1 VNTPAARVGRAEGNA
16 GLRSNDA
23 PRVILIIAPPS
34 VRCIVGADSTMG
46 SAMPTAPTFSKRFYD
61 KFGPEN
67 ITELANWL
75 NQMDL
80 TYRSQLHELNELNF
94 ARFDAKLEQRIAE
107 VKAELREEMA
117 DLKTELLQ
125 AVSEMG
131 SALRQEMAQANAD
144 LRKEMAQG
152 NADLRKE
159 ISASNSRLI
168 RWMFVFWTG
177 TTVTLLGA
185 MFAIT
190 RL

>member
-1 VNTPAARVGRAEGNA
+1 
-16 GLRSNDA
+16 
-23 PRVILIIAPPS
+23 
-34 VRCIVGADSTMG
+34 
-46 SAMPTAPTFSKRFYD
+46 MPTAPTFSKRFYD
-61 KFGPEN
+61 KFGHEN
-67 ITELANWL
+67 VTELSKWL

-117 DLKTELLQ
+117 DLKTELLREI
-125 AVSEMG
+125 SELGSALRQEMSGMG

-144 LRKEMAQG
+144 LRKEIAEST
-152 NADLRKE
+152 A
-159 ISASNSRLI
+159 RLI

-185 MFAIT
+185 MFAIS